1 MSGWTASDPYNNATA
16 NPAGQHGFDA
26 NMSKILSPFFDAAD
40 ARATI
45 EACGAQMHDDP
56 HGPQARF
63 AESPPEAA
71 AATGAGGPA
80 AEADALRRGSLS
92 VLADWGIVSVSG
104 DEAARFLHAQTTNDI
119 EQQGADELRL
129 NGYCTAKGRLLAGG
143 PLWRDGAA
151 LRFAVSRPLA
161 EPLRKRLSM
170 FVLRAKARVEDVSG
184 AFAIFGLT
192 GEAAPAALRELGIEA
207 PAPLRCA
214 RASMAVAAD
223 GPLAAGFAPVEG
235 IGVRYWLVVPNASL
249 GSIWRSLAQRL
260 STVSSDW
267 WRTTEILAGEPR
279 IVPATSESF
288 IPQTLNWEL
297 IGGVSFRKGCYPGQ
311 EIVARM
317 HYRGKPKRRTFVGHL
332 AAGPAPAPGDDL
344 ITDGANEPA
353 GVVVSS
359 APSPDGG
366 TVLLYEAAIDS
377 ALHGG
382 LRLPDGR
389 PVEPRTLPYP
399 IPTEA
404 LAQ

>member
-1 MSGWTASDPYNNATA
+1 
-16 NPAGQHGFDA
+16 
-26 NMSKILSPFFDAAD
+26 MSKILSPFFDAAD

-63 AESPPEAA
+63 AEPPAEAA
-71 AATGAGGPA
+71 AATGVGGPLP
-80 AEADALRRGSLS
+80 EADAPRRGSLS
-92 VLADWGIVSVSG
+92 LLADWGIVSVSG
-104 DEAARFLHAQTTNDI
+104 DEAVKFLQAQTTNDI

-129 NGYCTAKGRLLAGG
+129 NGYCSPKGRLLAGG

-170 FVLRAKARVEDVSG
+170 FVLRAKARVEDASG
-184 AFAIFGLT
+184 AFAILGLT

-207 PAPLRCA
+207 PVPLRCA
-214 RASMAVAAD
+214 RAARAAD
-223 GPLAAGFAPVEG
+223 GPLAIGFTPVDG
-235 IGVRYWLVVPNASL
+235 IGARYWLVVPRGSL
-249 GSIWRSLAQRL
+249 GPIWRSLAQRL
-260 STVSSDW
+260 SPVPSDW

-279 IVPATSESF
+279 IVPATSETF

-344 ITDGANEPA
+344 IADGANEPV

-359 APSPDGG
+359 APSPEGG

-377 ALHGG
+377 ALQGG

-389 PVEPRTLPYP
+389 PVEPRALPYP
-399 IPTEA
+399 MPTEA

>member
-1 MSGWTASDPYNNATA
+1 MNQILIPS
-16 NPAGQHGFDA
+16 FDVT
-26 NMSKILSPFFDAAD
+26 D

-63 AESPPEAA
+63 GQAPADADAS
-71 AATGAGGPA
+71 AGGSA
-80 AEADALRRGSLS
+80 AKADALRRGSLS
-92 VLADWGIVSVSG
+92 LLADWGIVSVSG
-104 DEAARFLHAQTTNDI
+104 DEAVKFLQGQTTNDI
-119 EQQGADELRL
+119 EQQAADELRL
-129 NGYCTAKGRLLAGG
+129 NGYCTPKGRLLAGG

-170 FVLRAKARVEDVSG
+170 FVLRAKARVEDASG
-184 AFAIFGLT
+184 AFAILGLT
-192 GEAAPAALRELGIEA
+192 GEVAPDALRELGIEA

-214 RASMAVAAD
+214 RATVAAD
-223 GPLAAGFAPVEG
+223 GPLAIGFAPVDG
-235 IGVRYWLVVPNASL
+235 IGARYWLVVPQDSL
-249 GSIWRSLAQRL
+249 GPIWRSLAQHL

-279 IVPATSESF
+279 IVPATSETF
-288 IPQTLNWEL
+288 VPQTLNWEL

-317 HYRGKPKRRTFVGHL
+317 HYRGKPKRRTFVGQL
-332 AAGPAPAPGDDL
+332 ADGSAPAPGDDVL
-344 ITDGANEPA
+344 AGGVNEPA

-359 APSPDGG
+359 APSPEGG
-366 TVLLYEAAIDS
+366 YVLLYEAAIDS
-377 ALHGG
+377 ALQGG
-382 LRLPDGR
+382 LRLADGR
-389 PVEPRTLPYP
+389 PLESRVLPYLVP
-399 IPTEA
+399 GEA